1 MLADISNYKN
11 VDDWLYIIV
20 AALVVDVF
28 VIYRVKYTEDTSF
41 GVNALDDWYKRF
53 GFLAF
58 AADVL
63 SLLIGVA
70 AARYIFTALNMKWSV
85 AAFLLVVVL
94 FQLAHDLFF
103 YAAIIT
109 QIPRGKNEMI
119 DVFQDY
125 GKENGAKIL
134 VADAAMM
141 IGTGLI
147 SMLLKSAPAH
157 VTVSTGLLTMY
168 TACYILYTRRN

>member
-1 MLADISNYKN
+1 MLADISNYTN
-11 VDDWLYIIV
+11 NNDWLYIIV
-20 AALVVDVF
+20 AALVVDTF

-41 GVNALDDWYKRF
+41 GVNALDDWYNRF
-53 GFLAF
+53 GVLAF

-63 SLLIGVA
+63 SLLIGIA
-70 AARYIFTALNMKWSV
+70 AARYIFTGLKMKWSP

-109 QIPRGKNEMI
+109 QMPRGKNEMI

-157 VTVSTGLLTMY
+157 VTARSTFLF
-168 TACYILYTRRN
+168 A

>member
-1 MLADISNYKN
+1 MLADISNYTN
-11 VDDWLYIIV
+11 NNDWLYIIV
-20 AALVVDVF
+20 AALVVDTF

-41 GVNALDDWYKRF
+41 GVNALDDWYNRF
-53 GFLAF
+53 GVLAF

-63 SLLIGVA
+63 SLLIGIA
-70 AARYIFTALNMKWSV
+70 AARYIFTGLKMKWSP

-109 QIPRGKNEMI
+109 QMPRGKNEMI

-157 VTVSTGLLTMY
+157 VTVSTGLLTLY
-168 TACYILYTRRN
+168 TACYIMYTRRN